1 MMDTIQSTDCQG
13 CLHFNREGNTK
24 PKECMSNCG
33 ISDHHGQLGVSKV
46 ASLLHLKE
54 KNPMTE
60 ASCSTSA
67 YHRGE

>member
-1 MMDTIQSTDCQG
+1 MIDMIQSTDCQG
-13 CLHFNREGNTK
+13 CLHFNREGNIK

-33 ISDHHGQLGVSKV
+33 ISDHHGQLRVSKV

-54 KNPMTE
+54 KYPMTE
-60 ASCSTSA
+60 ASCSASA